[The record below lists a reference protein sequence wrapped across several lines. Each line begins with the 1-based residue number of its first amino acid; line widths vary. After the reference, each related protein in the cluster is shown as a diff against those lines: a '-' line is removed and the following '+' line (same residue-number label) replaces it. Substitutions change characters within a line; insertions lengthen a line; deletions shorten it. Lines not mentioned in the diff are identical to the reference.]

1 MPLLSGQLMLFGLL
15 AALIAVRPSSGL
27 PRDHLDALVNAAV
40 DAGTFQNPSVNV
52 RPRFRYWTP
61 DASADPDYLRSD
73 VSTVGAIG
81 AGGFELLGYYLYGG
95 TPEGTGNFSP
105 VDWSIYGWGTPAWRD
120 QLNVVAQAHRD
131 NGLIMDFAM
140 GPNQGQGVPAE
151 PGIDGLAWDL
161 YPYNLS
167 IPVGSSFDGVIPGI
181 DRWGLKALQAVVTGL
196 TTDKRNVTIPYEV
209 GLAGAG
215 LSGALN
221 STGVYPALPGSNG
234 APNRTQVVLSSDSL
248 QVHTEDVA
256 PDGRLSFHC
265 PSDEAGIECNLFVI
279 YLIHSDYRAQASPSD
294 IGGPQTIP
302 QTFLQNGSWAV
313 DHFSAAG
320 ARVITDFWEHHLLT
334 NGTREL
340 LMEVGNYGWEDSIE
354 IRNNVY
360 WTKALP
366 AVFSAEHGYD
376 VTRWLPILFHQ
387 NRLGFGGEP
396 PVWWITDE
404 DDAGNNHIAD
414 YRSTLGHLY
423 NIYLKTLNRWA
434 NEYLDVQFSA
444 QPAYNL
450 PIDMLGSIPH
460 IDAPECESLGF
471 NHLVDGYRYFNG
483 PANLAGKRVIS
494 TECGANSWDGYQ
506 QTIPELLWDV
516 KRSIAG
522 GMNQFVFHGYVYS
535 GPYGNT
541 SWPGFTPFWGS
552 VSEMHGPRQPGWEVG
567 YSDAMNYTA
576 RLSYIFQSGVPRVDL
591 AFYMKITTFP
601 GIRPNYIP
609 TDLEQA
615 GYSYEYISPDN
626 FNLPEAYV
634 EDGIFAPERQGFKAM
649 IIRANDSMT
658 PYGVQ
663 KLAQYAHAGLPMV
676 FSGGMPDD
684 RYLLTSNSSEKDVVR
699 KILESLTSLPNVHIV
714 PFEGLAD
721 AIASLGITPNAKVSA
736 DAIWWTRWRRDD
748 AKRMD
753 YVFLS
758 NVASFA
764 SMGTGF
770 SEGTVEFASKGIP
783 YTFDAWTGEQIPITN
798 YTQSENSTTIFFRLA
813 GNQTSIVA
821 FSDFPLPNITIPFVH
836 ATSGGT
842 GILDFAVSE
851 RGGLVV
857 KSGSQGSNT
866 TIRVT
871 TSDGKTH
878 HVLPCVAKPITL
890 SNWTLI
896 VESWHPSSNLSDIT
910 FTEKRNSTYH
920 LRTLSSWQ
928 DIPGLQNI
936 SGRGFYS
943 TTFTWNHPLG
953 KTGAIINFGAVF
965 HTLRV
970 SVNGHQLPPLDPT
983 LAKVDISRYLVD
995 GLNCVEAVASTTLV
1009 NALKPIAMKLENSG
1023 TTGTVQALASLQDY
1037 GLLMPVVVT
1046 PYRKTVLGAE

>member
-1 MPLLSGQLMLFGLL
+1 MNDPADLDHHLLIEVS
-15 AALIAVRPSSGL
+15 
-27 PRDHLDALVNAAV
+27 
-40 DAGTFQNPSVNV
+40 GTFQNPSVHV

-73 VSTVGAIG
+73 VSTAGAIG

-105 VDWSIYGWGTPAWRD
+105 VDWSIYGWGTPAWRE

-161 YPYNLS
+161 YPYNIS

-181 DRWGLKALQAVVTGL
+181 DRWGLKALHAVVTGL
-196 TTDKRNVTIPYEV
+196 VTDKRNVI
-209 GLAGAG
+209 LA
-215 LSGALN
+215 SH
-221 STGVYPALPGSNG
+221 
-234 APNRTQVVLSSDSL
+234 SL

-265 PSDEAGIECNLFVI
+265 PSDDAGLQCNLFVF
-279 YLIHSDYRAQASPSD
+279 YLIHSDYRAQASPYD
-294 IGGPQTIP
+294 IGGPQTVP

-320 ARVITDFWEHHLLT
+320 ARVIMDFWERYLLT

-340 LMEVGNYGWEDSIE
+340 LMEVGNYCWEDSIE

-366 AVFSAEHGYD
+366 AVFSAEHDYD
-376 VTRWLPILFHQ
+376 VTKWLPILFHQ

-414 YRSTLGHLY
+414 YRST
-423 NIYLKTLNRWA
+423 TLNDWA

-450 PIDMLGSIPH
+450 PIDMLGSIPYV
-460 IDAPECESLGF
+460 DAPECESLGF
-471 NHLVDGYRYFNG
+471 NHLVDGYRYFSG

-552 VSEMHGPRQPGWEVG
+552 VSEMHGPRQPGWEIG

-591 AFYMKITTFP
+591 ALYMKITTFP

-663 KLAQYAHAGLPMV
+663 KLAQYAHAGLPMI
-676 FSGGMPDD
+676 FSGGMPDH
-684 RYLLTSNSSEKDVVR
+684 RYLLTSNSSEKGVVR
-699 KILESLTSLPNVHIV
+699 EILESLTSLPNVHVV

-748 AKRMD
+748 ARRME
-753 YVFLS
+753 YVYLS

-783 YTFDAWTGEQIPITN
+783 YTFDAWTGEQRPITN
-798 YTQSENSTTIFFRLA
+798 YTQSGNSTTIFFRLA
-813 GNQTSIVA
+813 GNQTTIVA
-821 FSDFPLPNITIPFVH
+821 FSDLPLPNITVPFVH
-836 ATSGGT
+836 ATSGGS
-842 GILDFAVSE
+842 GILDFAASD
-851 RGGLVV
+851 RGSLVV
-857 KSGSQGSNT
+857 KSGSQASNT
-866 TIRVT
+866 TIPVT

-878 HVLPCVAKPITL
+878 HVLPCVATPITL

-910 FTEKRNSTYH
+910 ITGRTNSTYH
-920 LRTLSSWQ
+920 LRTLVSWQ
-928 DIPGLQNI
+928 DIPSLQNI

-943 TTFTWNHPLG
+943 TAFTWNHSLG
-953 KTGAIINFGAVF
+953 NTGAIINFGAVF

-970 SVNGHQLPPLDPT
+970 SINGHQLPPLDPT

-995 GLNCVEAVASTTLV
+995 GLNYVDAVVSTTLV

-1037 GLLMPVVVT
+1037 GLLMPVIVT
-1046 PYRKTVLGAE
+1046 PYRKTVLGAD